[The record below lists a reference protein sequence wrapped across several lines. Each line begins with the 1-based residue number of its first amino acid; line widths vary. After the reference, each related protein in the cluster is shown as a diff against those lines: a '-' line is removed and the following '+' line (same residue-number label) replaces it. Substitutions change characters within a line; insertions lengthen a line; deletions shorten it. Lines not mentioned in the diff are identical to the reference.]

1 MYAVDEL
8 DRVLEIFD
16 LPQASVAEPAPI
28 VFSSGDAVAMA
39 YITQKSEN
47 QGSRSGYAVVA
58 FSGVRA
64 HWCGAPGDRALAAH
78 PLYPLGLEHY
88 SFCEIIGSSLVRAL
102 YRMCDEVPSQ
112 AGGAFNGSRHFIM
125 TFKDST
131 FECVAR
137 GYRLVLADCGWADAM
152 EKMRK
157 CLGM

>member
-16 LPQASVAEPAPI
+16 LPQASVAEPGPI
-28 VFSSGDAVAMA
+28 VFSGRDSVCMA
-39 YITQKSEN
+39 YVTQ
-47 QGSRSGYAVVA
+47 RSVNEGNGDEYAVVE

-64 HWCGAPGDRALAAH
+64 HWCGAPGDGALAMH

-102 YRMCDEVPSQ
+102 YRMYDDHPGQ
-112 AGGAFNGSRHFIM
+112 GGAFCGGSRHFVM
-125 TFKDST
+125 TFRSTT

-137 GYRLVLADCGWADAM
+137 DYACVLRGGSEAEAIGTMRERLT
-152 EKMRK
+152 
-157 CLGM
+157 